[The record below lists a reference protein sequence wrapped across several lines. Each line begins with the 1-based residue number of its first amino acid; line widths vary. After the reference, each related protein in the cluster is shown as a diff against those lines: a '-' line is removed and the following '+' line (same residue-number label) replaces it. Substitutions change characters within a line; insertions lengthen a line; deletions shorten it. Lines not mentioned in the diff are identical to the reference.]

1 MMSPPESEPQITTV
15 RNKYSEVSLEG
26 MTDFSK
32 KDSYGELS
40 LMSVFLALAIFFRW
54 KKPQ

>member
-1 MMSPPESEPQITTV
+1 MSPPESEPQITTV